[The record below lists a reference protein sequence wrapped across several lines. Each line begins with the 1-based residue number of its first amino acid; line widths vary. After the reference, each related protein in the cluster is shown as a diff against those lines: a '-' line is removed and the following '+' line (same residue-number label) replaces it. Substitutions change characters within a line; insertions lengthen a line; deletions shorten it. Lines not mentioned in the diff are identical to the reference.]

1 MKDRRVVVGVTGGIA
16 AYKACD
22 LVSKLTQAG
31 AQVRVV
37 MTDSAQQLVSPLTFA
52 TLSGRPVATD
62 MWAEREEMAH
72 ISLADF
78 AEVFIVAPATAN
90 IIGKFAAGIADDLL
104 STALLTVTCPVLMA
118 PAMNTRMWQNA
129 TVQANVE
136 RLRERGVVIVEPES
150 GRLACGD
157 TGPGRLPA
165 TEVLLGALEDALG
178 ITREGPLAGRRVLVT
193 AGPTREALDP
203 VRFLTNPSTGKMG
216 YALAAAA
223 AERGAQVAL
232 VSGPTELP
240 PPEGVELVR
249 VTSAQEMYE
258 AVAARRGVTDV
269 FIGAAAVA
277 DYRPARA
284 EQSKMKKGER
294 EELTV
299 TLAPT
304 PDIIASVADWEPCP
318 LIAGFAAETENLRAN
333 AERKLREKQMD
344 LIVANDVTAPDS
356 GFAADTNRVTILD
369 ADGAAEE
376 LPTMSKAEVAARVLD
391 RIERLLSSDIRHPT
405 SD

>member
-1 MKDRRVVVGVTGGIA
+1 MKNRRVVVGVTGGIA

-157 TGPGRLPA
+157 TGPGRLPP

-258 AVAARRGVTDV
+258 AVAARRGATDV

-277 DYRPARA
+277 DYHPARA

-391 RIERLLSSDIRHPT
+391 RIERLLSSDIRQPT

>member
-1 MKDRRVVVGVTGGIA
+1 MRDRRVVVGVTGGIA

-31 AQVRVV
+31 VQVRVV
-37 MTDSAQQLVSPLTFA
+37 MTDSAQRLVSPLTFA

-90 IIGKFAAGIADDLL
+90 IIGKLAAGIADDLL
-104 STALLTVTCPVLMA
+104 STTLLTVTCPVLMA

-157 TGPGRLPA
+157 TGPGRLPP
-165 TEVLLGALEDALG
+165 TEVLLSALEDALG

-216 YALAAAA
+216 YALAVSA

-240 PPEGVELVR
+240 PPEGVELVC

-258 AVAARRGVTDV
+258 AVAARRGATDV

-277 DYRPARA
+277 DYHPARA

-299 TLAPT
+299 TFEPT
-304 PDIIASVADWEPCP
+304 PDIIASVADWEPRP
-318 LIAGFAAETENLRAN
+318 LIVGFAAETENLRAN

-391 RIERLLSSDIRHPT
+391 RIERLLSSDIRQPT

>member
-1 MKDRRVVVGVTGGIA
+1 MVVGVTGGIA

-90 IIGKFAAGIADDLL
+90 IVGKFAAGIADDLL

-157 TGPGRLPA
+157 TGPGRLPP

-391 RIERLLSSDIRHPT
+391 RIERLLSSDIRQPT

>member
-1 MKDRRVVVGVTGGIA
+1 MRDRRVVVGVTGGIA

-31 AQVRVV
+31 VQVRVV
-37 MTDSAQQLVSPLTFA
+37 MTDSAQRLVSPLTFA

-90 IIGKFAAGIADDLL
+90 IIGKLAAGIADDLL
-104 STALLTVTCPVLMA
+104 STTLLTVTCPVLMA

-157 TGPGRLPA
+157 TGPGRLPP
-165 TEVLLGALEDALG
+165 TEVLLSALEDALG

-216 YALAAAA
+216 YALAVSA

-240 PPEGVELVR
+240 PPEGVELVC

-258 AVAARRGVTDV
+258 AVAARRGATDV

-277 DYRPARA
+277 DYHPARA

-299 TLAPT
+299 TFEPT
-304 PDIIASVADWEPCP
+304 PDIIASVADWEPRP
-318 LIAGFAAETENLRAN
+318 LIVGFAAETENLRAN